1 MAFNPFESFR
11 KNQRTLMAFAAIVC
25 MIVFVFS
32 FGQGDFFQTLQEWLA
47 TRTRPGPKV
56 ATLYGQP
63 VYEVELDKIARQREL
78 CNNFMVRNTAMGVN
92 MAMTELEKAQKDI
105 KEGTENP
112 FARVMQGWG
121 MRRNPFFAQQMRLP
135 PGWQAM
141 SVQNDLSF
149 LAAQSTTLTNPD
161 QLRILNTLAISL
173 GFEAWET
180 NTAMRGIDE
189 FYFGGNKGPEELLDF
204 LVWIKIANNMN
215 ITLTEED
222 IRKAVN
228 REAASQELWPVGVPL
243 KSIPSVQGLFKN
255 SVGSDTELLAGLKDE
270 FRVLLAKEAVLG
282 ESAGVRSYRD
292 LREPVQRLGNAGVPG
307 PSEFFNF
314 FKEYRSS
321 LGVIM
326 LPINAED
333 FIDKVKEE
341 PTEKEIELFYN
352 TFKND
357 EVNPS
362 SERPGFKQPRLVK
375 VEYATAKIEAPL
387 FRKKAQANA
396 ISPFVTRMLAFL
408 QADSFGCSIGGA
420 VGSILPAFSQEPM
433 YSEYRIFK
441 DSRSSWFD
449 APFAA
454 SEVLHEQS
462 IQRPDLAASLVCE
475 IAGGLLSLNS
485 PFMAAATIPAASLV
499 YEAKV
504 RFKIIPSTLLACASS
519 NPYTAIAL
527 PFQFVPPVPE
537 METVISSL
545 FEKYLDILSPRMM
558 RENFVLFTEELG
570 KLKNKPEE
578 AAKLVS
584 KGTETYGLE
593 IKSIKSAKPFFEL
606 ASQQELVELKKS
618 FIESYKDE
626 SNAPEFWRLFF
637 VGNGSYETLRW
648 SPDDRMFQNDPSRW
662 IFSKEPYLI
671 WRSDDIAPKDKT
683 LAEAKPEIIKAWKLQ
698 KARRLAR
705 QEAERIDL
713 EAKKK
718 TWPTNYTDLVRESKG
733 YFNSFIAGKKDV
745 ELKELSGVTKILPQN
760 TTGPGQARIYQPFR
774 VPTEV
779 ITYPRA
785 KLVDDIHKLKKPGDT
800 MVTRDRPEN
809 TFYVTLLLS
818 RAEPSV
824 QEFKKVYEN
833 ASARSKEPDTLWQ
846 LFLDQFSRDFRIET
860 MKKLRSEASPNL
872 DDNGRI
878 PFSDSYRNKS
888 NKEDPG
894 S

>member
-11 KNQRTLMAFAAIVC
+11 KNQRTLMAFAAIIC

-47 TRTRPGPKV
+47 TRTRPTPKV
-56 ATLYGQP
+56 ATLYGEP
-63 VYEVELDKIARQREL
+63 VYEAELDNIARQRDL

-92 MAMTELEKAQKDI
+92 MAMTELEKAQKEI

-149 LAAQSTTLTNPD
+149 LAAQTSILTNPD
-161 QLRILNTLAISL
+161 QLRTLATLAISL

-180 NTAMRGIDE
+180 NTAMRGIE
-189 FYFGGNKGPEELLDF
+189 ELYFGGGKSPEDLLDF
-204 LVWIKIANNMN
+204 LVWIKIANKMN
-215 ITLTEED
+215 INLTEED
-222 IRKAVN
+222 IRKSVN
-228 REAASQELWPVGVPL
+228 REGAGQELWPAGVPL

-270 FRVLLAKEAVLG
+270 FRVLLAKEAILG
-282 ESAGVRSYRD
+282 ESPGVRSYRD

-307 PSEFFNF
+307 PSEFFTF
-314 FKEYRSS
+314 FKDYRSS

-326 LPINAED
+326 LPIYAED

-341 PTEKEIELFYN
+341 PTEKEIELFYAS
-352 TFKND
+352 FKNE

-375 VEYATAKIEAPL
+375 AEFATAKADSPL
-387 FRKKAQANA
+387 FRKKAHANA
-396 ISPFVTRMLAFL
+396 VVPFVTRTLAFL
-408 QADSFGCSIGGA
+408 QADSFGGSIGGA
-420 VGSILPAFSQEPM
+420 IGSILPAFSQEPM

-449 APFAA
+449 PPFAS

-462 IQRPDLAASLVCE
+462 TQRPDLAAALVCE

-485 PFMAAATIPAASLV
+485 PFMAAATFPAAALV
-499 YEAKV
+499 NESKV
-504 RFKIIPSTLLACASS
+504 RFKIISSTLLACASS

-527 PFQFVPPVPE
+527 PFNFVPPVPE
-537 METVISSL
+537 LETAIGSL
-545 FEKYLDILSPRMM
+545 FDKYLDILSPRMM

-570 KLKNKPEE
+570 KLKNKPED

-593 IKSIKSAKPFFEL
+593 IKSIKTAKPFFEL
-606 ASQQELVELKKS
+606 AAQQELADLKKS

-626 SNAPEFWRLFF
+626 PNAPEFWRLFF
-637 VGNGSYETLRW
+637 QGNGTYETLRW

-671 WRSDDIAPKDKT
+671 WRSEDMSPKDRT
-683 LAEAKPEIIKAWKLQ
+683 LAEAKPEVIKAWKIQ
-698 KARRLAR
+698 KARKLAR
-705 QEAERIDL
+705 AEAERIAE

-718 TWPTNYTDLVRESKG
+718 TWPTNYSDLVRESKG
-733 YFNSFIAGKKDV
+733 YFNTFIAGKKNV
-745 ELKELSGVTKILPQN
+745 ELKELSGVTRILPQS
-760 TTGPGQARIYQPFR
+760 TTGPGQARLYQPFR

-779 ITYPRA
+779 IPYPRA
-785 KLVDDIHKLKKPGDT
+785 NLVDRILTLKKPGET
-800 MVTRDRPEN
+800 TVERDRPEN

-818 RAEPSV
+818 RAEPGV
-824 QEFKKVYEN
+824 QEFKKIYEN
-833 ASARSKEPDTLWQ
+833 ASSRSKEPDTLWQ

-860 MKKLRSEASPNL
+860 MKKLRSEASPKL
-872 DDNGRI
+872 DENGRI
-878 PFSDSYRNKS
+878 PISASYRNRE
-888 NKEDPG
+888 NKEDSG